1 MDFSKFFIDRPIFA
15 AVLSIVILVAG
26 LISMQL
32 VPSSEYPEVVPP
44 TVVVKATYPGDNPNV
59 SAEPVS
65 APLEEQING
74 VEDMMYMKSVAG
86 SDGTLQMTITFR
98 PGTDPSKA
106 QVDVQNRVSQAL
118 SRLRAEVVSLGVTT
132 QKQSPAFLV
141 LVTLISDGRY
151 DALYLRNYANI
162 RVKDQIARLPG
173 VGMIWQFGS
182 GDYAMR
188 VWLDPDKVASRG
200 LTAGDVV
207 RAIQEQNL
215 QVSAGQLGAE
225 SIEAVVHTLLEAIA
239 LVVLVVI
246 LFLQTWR
253 ASIIPLIA
261 VPVSVIGTFAV
272 LYLLGFSINTLTLFG
287 LVLAI
292 GIVVDDAIVVVENI
306 E

>member
-26 LISMQL
+26 LISMPL
-32 VPSSEYPEVVPP
+32 LPISEYPEVVPP
-44 TVVVKATYPGDNPNV
+44 TVVVKATYPGANPKV
-59 SAEPVS
+59 IAETVS

-118 SRLRAEVVSLGVTT
+118 SRLPAEVVSLGVTT

-215 QVSAGQLGAE
+215 QVSAGQLGADFL
-225 SIEAVVHTLLEAIA
+225 IAINA
-239 LVVLVVI
+239 QGRLRSTEEFGNVVLKTGANGEVVRLADVAHI
-246 LFLQTWR
+246 ELG
-253 ASIIPLIA
+253 AS
-261 VPVSVIGTFAV
+261 
-272 LYLLGFSINTLTLFG
+272 
-287 LVLAI
+287 
-292 GIVVDDAIVVVENI
+292 D
-306 E
+306 

>member
-1 MDFSKFFIDRPIFA
+1 MKLARFFVDRPIFA

-26 LISMQL
+26 LISIPL
-32 VPSSEYPEVVPP
+32 LPVSEYPDVVPP
-44 TVVVKATYPGDNPNV
+44 TVVVKATYPGANPKV
-59 SAEPVS
+59 IAETVS

-74 VEDMMYMKSVAG
+74 AEDMMYMKSVAG

-118 SRLRAEVVSLGVTT
+118 SRLPAEVVSLGVTT

-173 VGMIWQFGS
+173 VGEIQQFGS

-188 VWLDPDKVASRG
+188 VWLDPNKMQARG
-200 LTAGDVV
+200 LMPQDV
-207 RAIQEQNL
+207 
-215 QVSAGQLGAE
+215 
-225 SIEAVVHTLLEAIA
+225 IEALRQQSTQVTAAQIGAPPAPRGQTFQYTLNVTGRLSDPTEFAQ
-239 LVVLVVI
+239 VI
-246 LFLQTWR
+246 VKTGR
-253 ASIIPLIA
+253 AGEITRLSD
-261 VPVSVIGTFAV
+261 VGRVE
-272 LYLLGFSINTLTLFG
+272 LGSQS
-287 LVLAI
+287 
-292 GIVVDDAIVVVENI
+292 
-306 E
+306 

>member
-1 MDFSKFFIDRPIFA
+1 PSVLPIVTFSPGLTAIPIQP
-15 AVLSIVILVAG
+15 
-26 LISMQL
+26 ISQ
-32 VPSSEYPEVVPP
+32 YPQVVPP
-44 TVVVKATYPGDNPNV
+44 AVIVRAIYPGANPKV
-59 SAEPVS
+59 IAETVS

-118 SRLRAEVVSLGVTT
+118 SRLPAEVVSLGVTT

-173 VGMIWQFGS
+173 VGEIRQFGS

-188 VWLDPDKVASRG
+188 V
-200 LTAGDVV
+200 
-207 RAIQEQNL
+207 
-215 QVSAGQLGAE
+215 
-225 SIEAVVHTLLEAIA
+225 
-239 LVVLVVI
+239 
-246 LFLQTWR
+246 
-253 ASIIPLIA
+253 
-261 VPVSVIGTFAV
+261 
-272 LYLLGFSINTLTLFG
+272 
-287 LVLAI
+287 
-292 GIVVDDAIVVVENI
+292 
-306 E
+306 